1 MKVPQSRLPFR
12 QPTAPD
18 VQSMN
23 FRAIALPTGRLLVL
37 ISVLMIVPAVADA
50 IAKNRDWQ
58 VFLVSSLVLG
68 TTGCLMAM
76 AFRGEDPP
84 NRFREAIIFV
94 NAAWFAFS
102 LAGAV
107 PFYFSDFNISFTDA
121 FFETA
126 SGLTTTGSTILTGL
140 DTLPPGIL
148 LWRALLQ
155 WIGGIGVIAIGIWL
169 LPGLRI
175 GGSQIFALE
184 SSENSNKPY
193 GHTWPFVIRLLAL
206 YGVLTTTCAALYH
219 YCGMNAFNAVVHAMT
234 TVSTGGFSTSDQSFG
249 QFPGISIYWVSS
261 LFMLASSLPFL
272 YLIRSI
278 EKRQA
283 KRDTQVVLLL
293 AIVTTAAFGV
303 FTFERFIVHDTP
315 FHMFTLA
322 VFNVVSV
329 ITTTGYAANDYLQF
343 GPAVIAIFFILTF
356 LGGCS
361 GSTSGGF
368 KMFRIAILSS
378 YLKCLLRKMV
388 RPHRIIEPRF
398 QGQPVSNS
406 VLEGVL
412 VFAVLYTGAFAAFA
426 LIYFLL
432 GLDLETALS
441 ASITALA
448 NVGPGVGDTIGPSGT
463 FQSLPD
469 IAKWFLAV
477 EMILGR
483 LEILAGILLLTP
495 DFWRD

>member
-1 MKVPQSRLPFR
+1 
-12 QPTAPD
+12 
-18 VQSMN
+18 MN
-23 FRAIALPTGRLLVL
+23 FRAIALPIGRLLIL
-37 ISVLMIVPAVADA
+37 ISLLMVFPAVADVF
-50 IAKNRDWQ
+50 AKNPDWQ
-58 VFLVSSLVLG
+58 VFLVSALVLG
-68 TTGCLMAM
+68 TTGILMNV
-76 AFRGEDPP
+76 AFQGVNPP
-84 NRFREAIIFV
+84 SQFREAILFV

-102 LAGAV
+102 FAGAV
-107 PFYFSDFNISFTDA
+107 PLYFSALGISFTDA

-169 LPGLRI
+169 LPGLRV
-175 GGSQIFALE
+175 GGSQLFALE
-184 SSENSNKPY
+184 SSENTNKPY
-193 GHTWPFVIRLLAL
+193 GHVGPFVYRLLAL
-206 YGVLTTTCAALYH
+206 YGGLTVTCLVLYQI
-219 YCGMNAFNAVVHAMT
+219 CGMTFFEAIVHAMT

-249 QFPGISIYWVSS
+249 QFPGLSVYWVAI
-261 LFMLASSLPFL
+261 LFMLTSSIPFL

-278 EKRQA
+278 ERRSFT
-283 KRDTQVVLLL
+283 RDIQILLL
-293 AIVTTAAFGV
+293 LIVIGSASLGV
-303 FTFERFIVHDTP
+303 FYFERYIVHDTP

-343 GPAVIAIFFILTF
+343 GPAVIAIFFVLTF
-356 LGGCS
+356 FGGCS

-368 KMFRIAILSS
+368 KMFRIAILIS
-378 YLKCLLRKMV
+378 YIRSLFRRMV
-388 RPHRIIEPRF
+388 RPHRVADPKY
-398 QGQPVSNS
+398 QGHAVSNP

-412 VFAVLYTGAFAAFA
+412 VFAVLYAGAFAAFSVV
-426 LIYFLL
+426 YMML

-483 LEILAGILLLTP
+483 LEILAGLLLLSP
-495 DFWRD
+495 DFWLE

>member
-1 MKVPQSRLPFR
+1 
-12 QPTAPD
+12 
-18 VQSMN
+18 
-23 FRAIALPTGRLLVL
+23 
-37 ISVLMIVPAVADA
+37 MILPAVADA
-50 IAKNRDWQ
+50 FAENPDWQ
-58 VFLVSSLVLG
+58 VFLVSAVVLG
-68 TTGCLMAM
+68 TTGILMNM
-76 AFRGEDPP
+76 AFQGVSPP
-84 NRFREAIIFV
+84 GNFREAILFV

-102 LAGAV
+102 FAGAV
-107 PFYFSDFNISFTDA
+107 PLYFSGLGIDFTDA

-126 SGLTTTGSTILTGL
+126 SGLTTTGSTVLTGL

-155 WIGGIGVIAIGIWL
+155 WIGGIGVIALGIWL
-169 LPGLRI
+169 LPGLRV
-175 GGSQIFALE
+175 GGSQLFALE
-184 SSENSNKPY
+184 SSEKTNKPY
-193 GHTWPFVIRLLAL
+193 GHIGPFVFRLLVL
-206 YGVLTTTCAALYH
+206 YGGLSLSCMMLYQL
-219 YCGMNAFNAVVHAMT
+219 CGMTFFEAVVHAMT

-249 QFPGISIYWVSS
+249 QFPGVSVYWVATF
-261 LFMLASSLPFL
+261 FMLTSSVPFL
-272 YLIRSI
+272 YLIRGI
-278 EKRQA
+278 ERKSFKLDVQIA
-283 KRDTQVVLLL
+283 FLFI
-293 AIVTTAAFGV
+293 IVGAASLGV
-303 FTFERFIVHDTP
+303 FYFERYIVHDTP

-343 GPAVIAIFFILTF
+343 GPAVIAIFFMLTF
-356 LGGCS
+356 FGGCS

-368 KMFRIAILSS
+368 KMFRIAILIG
-378 YLKCLLRKMV
+378 YIQCLFRRMV
-388 RPHRIIEPRF
+388 RPHRIVEPRY
-398 QGQPVSNS
+398 QGHAVSNS

-412 VFAVLYTGAFAAFA
+412 VFAVLYAGTFAGFSVV
-426 LIYFLL
+426 YMML

-469 IAKWFLAV
+469 VAKWFLAI

-495 DFWRD
+495 DFWLE